1 MIVGLGIQAFCTKKT
16 SIVGLS
22 TGVRRAHCDRS
33 FQVRSGQILLP
44 QTFLRYTYRMMGFTV
59 PGIGIKSKFG
69 VLQRHVILPPW
80 QGIVFRG
87 WYKRWLD
94 LTG

>member
-1 MIVGLGIQAFCTKKT
+1 MIVGLGIQALCTKKT

-44 QTFLRYTYRMMGFTV
+44 QTFVRYTYRMMGFTV
-59 PGIGIKSKFG
+59 PGIGIKSKFE
-69 VLQRHVILPPW
+69 VLRRHVIPPPGKVLFSEV
-80 QGIVFRG
+80 GINVG
-87 WYKRWLD
+87 
-94 LTG
+94 